1 VQNDP
6 HTTLVTPTAPIANTT
21 HGGRAKCLQRLVR
34 LDLPVPRTIALSFD
48 AVQQIA
54 RGQMP
59 DVQAVVDQFPKGA
72 LLCVRPSSQD
82 PDWGGP
88 GAVLNIGI
96 NDALFES
103 YAGTIGEGPAAALYS
118 RFVQSYAVNVARL
131 DPDMFD
137 EVNGDGRAALMESL
151 RAYEAETE
159 ERFPQ
164 DPATQLAA
172 VLRSMA
178 RAWNGTSARLLRQ
191 AKGAPADAGLGLVV
205 QEMAFGVGQGQCGS
219 GVLQLV
225 DSDTGLPQITG
236 RYLSQSQGRDALEG
250 DAAAMYLTRDPRGP
264 SLEELV
270 PEAFAELKDHAAL
283 MRKRLRAE
291 MQVEFVIDQG
301 KLHILDGVKVARSS
315 RAAVRIAV
323 ALADEGII
331 SREEALMR
339 VQPRTLSEL
348 LHRQVDPSAKRD
360 VIGRGIAASPGAA
373 TGRIVF
379 SASDAQASAARG
391 EPCILV
397 RRETSPE
404 DIRGMH
410 AAAAVL
416 TERGGITS
424 HAAVIG
430 RGMGL
435 PCVVGASNMRF
446 VVTQRQIIAPDGR
459 VFVEGDQVTVDGSTG
474 QVLAGVAKM
483 QEAALDDTF
492 NRLMGWAEDVADI
505 GIRANA
511 DTPTDAQTAR
521 NFNAHGIGLCRTEHM
536 FFEPGRLTVMREMIF
551 AESGEDR
558 RAVLERLLPMQR
570 EDFTQLFRIMQ
581 GQPVC
586 IRLFDPPLHEF
597 LPSDKAGQRELAEA
611 LGLQMSD
618 VTRRVAAMTEYNPML
633 GLRGVRLGVTV
644 PEIYEMQARAI
655 FEATIEASRDGEPVV
670 PEIMIPL
677 VSARREVELV
687 KASVDAVAA
696 AVRSERDASFTYR
709 LGVMVE
715 TPRACL
721 RADDIAPHCAF
732 LSFGT
737 NDLTQMTYGLSRD
750 DAGRFMSNYVQQGV
764 YPEDPFHVLD
774 TDGVGELLQLGAE
787 RGRRAQPGITLSICG
802 EHGGNPESIA
812 FCRES
817 GFDYVSCSPFR
828 VPVARLA
835 AAQLAIA
842 HKIG

>member
-1 VQNDP
+1 MQHNDP
-6 HTTLVTPTAPIANTT
+6 DITLITPDAPMAAET

-34 LDLPVPRTIALSFD
+34 LDLPVPTTVALSFK
-48 AVQQIA
+48 AVRAIA
-54 RGQMP
+54 AGDITCAEALLRP
-59 DVQAVVDQFPKGA
+59 FGA
-72 LLCVRPSSQD
+72 HPLLCVRPSSED

-96 NDALFES
+96 NDALFEH
-103 YAGTIGEGPAAALYS
+103 YATTIGEGPAAALYS

-137 EVNGDGRAALMESL
+137 DVNGDGRAALMESL

-191 AKGAPADAGLGLVV
+191 AKGAPADAGLGLIV

-270 PEAFAELKDHAAL
+270 PDAFAELKDHAAL

-446 VVTQRQIIAPDGR
+446 IVTQRQIIAPDGR
-459 VFVEGDQVTVDGSTG
+459 VAYNDYHIDPARAQRLIADLAEGRRQAPDPQ
-474 QVLAGVAKM
+474 
-483 QEAALDDTF
+483 
-492 NRLMGWAEDVADI
+492 EDVL
-505 GIRANA
+505 RH
-511 DTPTDAQTAR
+511 DAAQSRYVVDFHDGGSGRVDYAR
-521 NFNAHGIGLCRTEHM
+521 RGRVLDLLHSEVPAARRGQGLG
-536 FFEPGRLTVMREMIF
+536 GRVMER
-551 AESGEDR
+551 
-558 RAVLERLLPMQR
+558 VLEAVEAEGLQVR
-570 EDFTQLFRIMQ
+570 
-581 GQPVC
+581 PVC
-586 IRLFDPPLHEF
+586 SYTAAYLRRYKRWAHL
-597 LPSDKAGQRELAEA
+597 LA
-611 LGLQMSD
+611 
-618 VTRRVAAMTEYNPML
+618 
-633 GLRGVRLGVTV
+633 
-644 PEIYEMQARAI
+644 
-655 FEATIEASRDGEPVV
+655 
-670 PEIMIPL
+670 
-677 VSARREVELV
+677 
-687 KASVDAVAA
+687 
-696 AVRSERDASFTYR
+696 
-709 LGVMVE
+709 
-715 TPRACL
+715 
-721 RADDIAPHCAF
+721 
-732 LSFGT
+732 
-737 NDLTQMTYGLSRD
+737 
-750 DAGRFMSNYVQQGV
+750 
-764 YPEDPFHVLD
+764 
-774 TDGVGELLQLGAE
+774 
-787 RGRRAQPGITLSICG
+787 
-802 EHGGNPESIA
+802 
-812 FCRES
+812 
-817 GFDYVSCSPFR
+817 
-828 VPVARLA
+828 
-835 AAQLAIA
+835 
-842 HKIG
+842 